1 MRFIATIILVLIA
14 ASLIY
19 SGMLLW
25 KRRGETGDNSRYIQA
40 VLSWISAFFAVTFLF
55 RTWTGTTTAD
65 GAFFEPEHTFIPL
78 LIQMS
83 FFLYPLE
90 VIKPAVS
97 KIKVYAFLFVPLLLF
112 VLIGMCAGIDY
123 TTINTYSD
131 LWQHIWEP
139 NVLFRLIALT
149 LMIFYAFALFL
160 VPYNWDTSS
169 VSRNFILSYAL
180 GFLVIGILHFLIQI
194 THSYLFVILHQTA
207 WITFFLVVA
216 WYELKERIV
225 AAPEAAGSVS
235 KSAVWSAAAEVAS
248 EIAQAEV
255 VDQPQADEL
264 WAKILSYLE
273 QEQQW
278 RNPELTLT
286 TLSKQVFSN
295 RTYVGEALKRNTGF
309 TFSEYIAK
317 RRIGYV
323 VSVLKENPHSDIKDL
338 FHYVGYR
345 SRTAGWE
352 NFHKVTGISPS
363 EFIANL

>member
-1 MRFIATIILVLIA
+1 MA
-14 ASLIY
+14 ASLIC
-19 SGMLLW
+19 SGFLLW
-25 KRRGETGDNSRYIQA
+25 RRRGETGDYSRYIQA
-40 VLSWISAFFAVTFLF
+40 VLNWISAFFAVTFLF
-55 RTWTGTTTAD
+55 RTWAGTTPAD

-97 KIKVYAFLFVPLLLF
+97 KTKVYAFLFIPLLLLT
-112 VLIGMCAGIDY
+112 LIGICAGIDY

-139 NVLFRLIALT
+139 NVLFRLITLT

-169 VSRNFILSYAL
+169 VSRNFIFSYAL

-194 THSYLFVILHQTA
+194 THSYLFVILHQAA
-207 WITFFLVVA
+207 WITFFLAVA

-225 AAPEAAGSVS
+225 AAPEAAGSIS
-235 KSAVWSAAAEVAS
+235 KRAVWSAATEVAS